1 MIITPMSSIRIVFD
15 YLNPFHATDLFWY
28 PLKTLE
34 NLWFS
39 DVFRGLSKEISDME
53 WVNRCYLIRKK
64 LQKMPK
70 LLRYIE
76 LIG

>member
-28 PLKTLE
+28 PLKTSE

-39 DVFRGLSKEISDME
+39 DVFRGCQKRSDIE

-70 LLRYIE
+70 LLRYIQV
-76 LIG
+76 IG